1 MYETLIKEN
10 QFEVE
15 CSNSGTRGRLS
26 TLALGYLMRDR
37 EESDIDAPKWY
48 DYEDLVC
55 YVSIVVE
62 EVQNN

>member
-1 MYETLIKEN
+1 
-10 QFEVE
+10 
-15 CSNSGTRGRLS
+15 
-26 TLALGYLMRDR
+26 MRDR